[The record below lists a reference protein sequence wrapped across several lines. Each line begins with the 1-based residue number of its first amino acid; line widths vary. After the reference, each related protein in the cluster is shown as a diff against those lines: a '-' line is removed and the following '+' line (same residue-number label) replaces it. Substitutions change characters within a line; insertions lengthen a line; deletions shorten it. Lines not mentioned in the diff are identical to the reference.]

1 MSGPGTS
8 SAPARGPAARW
19 RHFARRYGWRAYAVP
34 ILGVV
39 TVVALLHDSP
49 SSGSTPAAQGH
60 RGTVTV
66 EGRSAQ
72 DANYR
77 PGDTPA
83 PVVVQL
89 GSDVTSCSDNTYSK
103 LLLVSVSQQHLW
115 ACQGQ
120 KAGEL
125 HAGDDRGEGAPPAD
139 AAGLVAGAGQAAQPV
154 PRRPRI
160 PRLRAL
166 LDAVQRRL
174 RPARRV
180 VADHAVRLVAVA
192 DTGFARLRPRPHQ
205 TMAWI
210 YRWARVGSTV
220 VTDREVTP
228 DRLGGRGYRRITGV

>member
-8 SAPARGPAARW
+8 SAPARGPATRW

-49 SSGSTPAAQGH
+49 SSGSAPAAQGH

-83 PVVVQL
+83 AVVVQL

-115 ACQGQ
+115 ACQGRKQ
-120 KAGEL
+120 VDSTPVTTGAKVHHRQTPLGSWRVQGKQRNRYLVGPGYRDYVHYWMPFNGDFGL
-125 HAGDDRGEGAPPAD
+125 HD
-139 AAGLVAGAGQAAQPV
+139 ASWQTMPFGSSQWPKQGSHGCVHV
-154 PRRPRI
+154 P
-160 PRLRAL
+160 
-166 LDAVQRRL
+166 
-174 RPARRV
+174 
-180 VADHAVRLVAVA
+180 
-192 DTGFARLRPRPHQ
+192 TK

-210 YRWARVGSTV
+210 YRWARVGNTV
-220 VTDREVTP
+220 VTIEK
-228 DRLGGRGYRRITGV
+228 